1 MVGVTGAAA
10 VWACHWSS
18 FTCHRTIRFSLSVAS
33 APAHALRVPLL
44 ISFPLLVRRSLVIG
58 GRAMGWL
65 VSAHTPPHCVL
76 GPSRVLQ
83 VTDGFV
89 LSGRSSAA
97 PLNRCAIPYCQLLF
111 ALVVWVII
119 PLWVVGSCGCAF
131 AVIQSIGAAIHPAS
145 SLPWSGSGSGSLFA
159 FFFCVYS

>member
-1 MVGVTGAAA
+1 
-10 VWACHWSS
+10 
-18 FTCHRTIRFSLSVAS
+18 
-33 APAHALRVPLL
+33 VPLL
-44 ISFPLLVRRSLVIG
+44 ISFPLLVCRSLLID
-58 GRAMGWL
+58 GRAMVRL
-65 VSAHTPPHCVL
+65 VSAHTPPPCVL

-97 PLNRCAIPYCQLLF
+97 PLNRCAIPCCQHLF

-145 SLPWSGSGSGSLFA
+145 SLPWSASGSGSLFA
-159 FFFCVYS
+159 FFVCVYSKKVVIIRWPLLRTAPSALEVCVASRCCGV